1 MRELLYCS
9 INIPTQYIS
18 TFLLGSVRNQF
29 SWLKKTA
36 LTEIVHQDTLSFWLN
51 LLMKFVTEKNDQLL
65 NLFSYIKKINEQAL
79 PLILNC
85 NRWEK
90 FTYDINKNTSYF
102 HCIFTRHFYSP
113 SLCVLRVDTKNT
125 NRVFSLISKDFTR

>member
-29 SWLKKTA
+29 SWLKKNSINRNCSSGYTFI
-36 LTEIVHQDTLSFWLN
+36 LI
-51 LLMKFVTEKNDQLL
+51 KLL

-90 FTYDINKNTSYF
+90 LSYDINKNTSYF